1 MFKTNIKLSL
11 MLIMTLMGFD
21 VQAIVSP
28 VVIETVFEMGAWRP
42 LPKEKIIAASADTA
56 LSEISKSKQFA
67 FFTSTQPDM
76 KAGTL
81 RITIHLVEEAETATV
96 SIILQQL
103 NGISISSTHSES
115 LQSQSYD
122 GIYKKFQ
129 AAGRLAGQK
138 LVKTL
143 KSQSGPPKRRV
154 IASQDRNRVKYLED
168 QIISINNKIR
178 SQTGNR
184 TIRSEAKLEHILNEL
199 KSIKISYTDLA
210 KKEDIHKQGV
220 KIDKVLDE
228 VGRLSKKIDDK
239 PVTQINV
246 KQSYVIENPLMG
258 QSKIPVSTKM
268 GHDEGNARQLYD
280 EAQNLKQNKNY
291 RKAEDKLQHALRL
304 ATSSGLSSLV
314 LDELNYGLP
323 MFEAQATAI
332 ELGGNF
338 QAYAKKNQHTK
349 MLDRITTLYK
359 NALKNNKQNFQR
371 TRTIQ
376 AALDQHL
383 NTRQAMASAMSAQN
397 KMDGHAVNRYMEM
410 ELMMRGEYPDK
421 KQFGKLLKRYNLR
434 YKVLAY
440 QSSDD
445 KYNAIL
451 QANAGGILNIR
462 IDENGELTI
471 E

>member
-1 MFKTNIKLSL
+1 MFKINIKLI
-11 MLIMTLMGFD
+11 LIVITTLVGLD
-21 VQAIVSP
+21 VQAVISP

-42 LPKEKIIAASADTA
+42 LPKDKIISASADTA

-67 FFTSTQPDM
+67 FFTSSQPDM
-76 KAGTL
+76 KAGSL

-96 SIILQQL
+96 SILLRQL

-129 AAGRLAGQK
+129 TAGRVAGQK
-138 LVKTL
+138 IVKIL
-143 KSQSGPPKRRV
+143 KSQAGPPKQRV
-154 IASQDRNRVKYLED
+154 VATQDRNRVKYLED

-199 KSIKISYTDLA
+199 KSIKVSYTDLA
-210 KKEDIHKQGV
+210 KKEDIQKQSV

-228 VGRLSKKIDDK
+228 VGQLSRKIDDK

-246 KQSYVIENPLMG
+246 KQSYVIENPLTG
-258 QSKIPVSTKM
+258 RSKIPVSTKT
-268 GHDEGNARQLYD
+268 GRDEDNARQLYD
-280 EAQNLKQNKNY
+280 ESQSLKQYKKY
-291 RKAEDKLQHALRL
+291 RKAEDKLQQALRL
-304 ATSSGLSSLV
+304 STSSGLSSLI

-332 ELGGNF
+332 ELGGDF
-338 QAYAKKNQHTK
+338 QAYARKNQHTK

-359 NALKNNKQNFQR
+359 KALKNNKKNFQR
-371 TRTIQ
+371 TLTIQ

-383 NTRQAMASAMSAQN
+383 NTRQAMASAMSVQN
-397 KMDGHAVNRYMEM
+397 KMNGHTVHRYMEM
-410 ELMMRGEYPDK
+410 EYMTRGEYPDK
-421 KQFGKLLKRYNLR
+421 KQFSTLLKRYNLR

-440 QSSDD
+440 QSSNK

-451 QANAGGILNIR
+451 QASAGGILNIR
-462 IDENGELTI
+462 IDENGELTV